1 MAVWTHSGGSL
12 EYGGD
17 FNWWMSFTAVAS
29 KIAGTS
35 VLGVCLCA
43 TLLLVCGY
51 LINRLSLWTIPSVS
65 EFAHAFSYVR
75 VNIYCLLLAL
85 SCSLEEFL
93 WILDTVANVVGPCA
107 CLHSLHRQLAPLEL
121 RADCRR
127 YVPSYFVAPLCIS
140 IGPLLLCAAVFVALI
155 VVLAAGGDSSCGHL
169 RCKWLQA
176 LLWWQR
182 AIDYLNAGTA
192 QKQLQRLAAVLFTMA
207 DASGVPEYELQD
219 KKGPE
224 DAKLPETAVLQLT
237 SREVADPTR
246 YGDALKCLQARPSL
260 LKPGPS
266 IAAKILRTLAVATI
280 EGEITCLVS
289 IRATDMESFF
299 KQKL

>member
-1 MAVWTHSGGSL
+1 M
-12 EYGGD
+12 
-17 FNWWMSFTAVAS
+17 
-29 KIAGTS
+29 
-35 VLGVCLCA
+35 
-43 TLLLVCGY
+43 
-51 LINRLSLWTIPSVS
+51 
-65 EFAHAFSYVR
+65 
-75 VNIYCLLLAL
+75 NIYCLLLAL

-192 QKQLQRLAAVLFTMA
+192 QKQLQRLAAVGTSNTSSRDPLAPDLSLKPCLGLPPHPVRDRLQVLFTMA
-207 DASGVPEYELQD
+207 DASGVYH
-219 KKGPE
+219 
-224 DAKLPETAVLQLT
+224 
-237 SREVADPTR
+237 
-246 YGDALKCLQARPSL
+246 
-260 LKPGPS
+260 
-266 IAAKILRTLAVATI
+266 
-280 EGEITCLVS
+280 
-289 IRATDMESFF
+289 ATDAGSNS
-299 KQKL
+299 KDSCNSALPV